1 MTPARRDPFS
11 FPFEAATLSAP
22 SAAGPRPLRWPDR
35 EGPHEREVT
44 ERRARGTLP
53 FPPRRA
59 RWPGRLA
66 LAVIVLCAVTAVGVV
81 RLRPQWVPHQWVLYP
96 SRAALARVRGSVL
109 DLLGR
114 RIVLAAPTAARVS
127 AWPRVVSQ
135 QDVATPAQV
144 SSAPPPSTSDV
155 PSFLVSSL
163 PVARPNWRD
172 PSKAAVHAKAATHA
186 TPARTRHVPHA
197 APRRAVAVRATPDE
211 IPAPG
216 AAQAAPVVAA
226 APAPA
231 PGSLDDLIR
240 KSVQADAADAKKGR

>member
-1 MTPARRDPFS
+1 
-11 FPFEAATLSAP
+11 
-22 SAAGPRPLRWPDR
+22 
-35 EGPHEREVT
+35 
-44 ERRARGTLP
+44 
-53 FPPRRA
+53 
-59 RWPGRLA
+59 
-66 LAVIVLCAVTAVGVV
+66 VIVLCAVTAVGVV